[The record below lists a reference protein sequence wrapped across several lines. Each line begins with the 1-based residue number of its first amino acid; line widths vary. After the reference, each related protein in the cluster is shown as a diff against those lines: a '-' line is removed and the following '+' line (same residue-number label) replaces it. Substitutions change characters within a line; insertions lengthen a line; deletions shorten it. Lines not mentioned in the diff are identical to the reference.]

1 MLPLPN
7 VKNYDAELAIKAGVQ
22 AGFRV
27 IPTIKWFA
35 TANRLDVGINAGM

>member
-27 IPTIKWFA
+27 ICKA
-35 TANRLDVGINAGM
+35 QSVDVKCRGYYHKE